1 MKYQPIGDLR
11 GQAVLADPKPKVL
24 SRRERLE
31 RWAELLEVE
40 PRRWLR
46 ALARVEFTPLD
57 ARAGLREDNS
67 PIAVAFADPV
77 LREAGLG
84 GDTLGDAQDFFE
96 LSSEQ
101 AHQLLCDC
109 HYCGRMD
116 GGTVARRLRGMSNP
130 QPARRLLGGLF
141 G

>member
-1 MKYQPIGDLR
+1 MKYQPIDDLR
-11 GQAVLADPKPKVL
+11 GQAVLADPKGAIL

-31 RWAELLEVE
+31 RWAELLERE

-46 ALARVEFTPLD
+46 ALSRVEFTPVED
-57 ARAGLREDNS
+57 RAGLREDAS

-77 LREAGLG
+77 LRAAGLG
-84 GDTLGDAQDFFE
+84 GDTLGDAEDFFE

-116 GGTVARRLRGMSNP
+116 GGTVARRLRGMMDP
-130 QPARRLLGGLF
+130 PTARRLFGLF